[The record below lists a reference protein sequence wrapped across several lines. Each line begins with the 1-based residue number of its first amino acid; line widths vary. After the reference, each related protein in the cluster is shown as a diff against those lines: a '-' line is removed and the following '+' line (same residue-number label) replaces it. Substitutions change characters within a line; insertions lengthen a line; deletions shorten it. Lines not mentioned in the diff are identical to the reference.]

1 MRDSFAIDKEKLY
14 GFDYDN
20 HMAMAWA
27 LEQDGEDEVFR
38 EAASEEVAAELAE
51 QAEIVKMVEEVE
63 AVEEISAK
71 DAFFEFA
78 RGPQAQQQ
86 AQPAHMPIPPI
97 GHPPVRPV
105 PPIAPIPPIAHP
117 PHRPIPPIA
126 HPPIRPVPPIAPI
139 PPHRP
144 VPPIHPPNINFD
156 PNSGS
161 APRFA
166 PPAYIPQR
174 APGLRAVDPG
184 AISRCLYSNTYVWL
198 NNRQEFWFFPTFI
211 GRRSIAGFRWMN
223 RRWVYM
229 GFSLNMI
236 DSFFCGGR

>member
-1 MRDSFAIDKEKLY
+1 MRESFVIDREKLY

-20 HMAMAWA
+20 HMAMTWA
-27 LEQDGEDEVFR
+27 SQQENAEEAFAEVADKTDEV
-38 EAASEEVAAELAE
+38 ADVAEVA
-51 QAEIVKMVEEVE
+51 E

-71 DAFFEFA
+71 EAFFEFA
-78 RGPQAQQQ
+78 RGPQ
-86 AQPAHMPIPPI
+86 PTRPHPHPPRPHPPRPHPHPHPHPHPPI
-97 GHPPVRPV
+97 GHPP
-105 PPIAPIPPIAHP
+105 
-117 PHRPIPPIA
+117 
-126 HPPIRPVPPIAPI
+126 
-139 PPHRP
+139 
-144 VPPIHPPNINFD
+144 NNNFD

-166 PPAYIPQR
+166 PPAYTPQR

-211 GRRSIAGFRWMN
+211 GRRSIAGFRWMH
-223 RRWVYM
+223 RHWVYM